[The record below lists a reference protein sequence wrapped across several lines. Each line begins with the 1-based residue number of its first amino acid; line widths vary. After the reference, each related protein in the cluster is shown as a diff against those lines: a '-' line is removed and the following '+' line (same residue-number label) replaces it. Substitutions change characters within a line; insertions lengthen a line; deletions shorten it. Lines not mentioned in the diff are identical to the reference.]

1 MNPEQHALR
10 LRAAHVKDGGGANIP
25 VPVDTIAQSAGYRV
39 LRKKQV
45 GGPLGFLARSAAG
58 ENVIGLNGACG
69 RVRQRFALAHLL
81 GHGELHS
88 HELVIDHEIRTREAG
103 PGLADAKAEHQ
114 ATRFAVELLMPSG
127 PVLDRVRAHLAGLDG
142 NPEREGLTRHLAA
155 QFDVSYE
162 AMAFRLVDL
171 AVLVP

>member
-10 LRAAHVKDGGGANIP
+10 LRAGRAAASGADIP
-25 VPVDTIAQSAGYRV
+25 VPVDAIAQSAGYRV
-39 LRKKQV
+39 LRKKQD
-45 GGPLGFLARSAAG
+45 GGPLGFLARSATG

-69 RVRQRFALAHLL
+69 RARQRFALAHLL

-88 HELVIDHEIRTREAG
+88 YELVVDREIRVRESG

-114 ATRFAVELLMPSG
+114 ATRFAVELLMPAG
-127 PVLDRVRAHLAGLDG
+127 PVLDRAGAGLDG
-142 NPEREGLTRHLAA
+142 RPDREELVKHLAA

-171 AVLVP
+171 AVIVP